1 MCTKR
6 MHTLVHFSFFTRTQ
20 GACTRHWNTGTF
32 TGQPGTG
39 RGVSKQETLAQP
51 LAHTEADPPTSISES
66 CPYSAPGRITWKNR
80 LFLNIGPHSR
90 AFSSSDRRGR

>member
-1 MCTKR
+1 MCTKHV
-6 MHTLVHFSFFTRTQ
+6 HTLVHFSFYTRTQ

-51 LAHTEADPPTSISES
+51 LAHSEADHRLRSPNPVPILLRAGSH
-66 CPYSAPGRITWKNR
+66 GRIAY
-80 LFLNIGPHSR
+80 S
-90 AFSSSDRRGR
+90 